1 MGGVKMK
8 TLFTNLLLLFFLSSL
23 SNAQWYPQYSGVY
36 SNLYSNFFLDE
47 KNGWICGG
55 DGVILKTTN
64 GGFSWIQKYSGTSYS
79 LSFIWFF
86 NYNDGIVIGSG
97 GTIKKTTNGG
107 ENWFSVSSGTYLR
120 LLEGSFINDQQGWVC
135 GDNGLVIKTTDG
147 GNTWTTIN
155 YVTADN
161 LSYIQFIDEHTG
173 WVTTELNGEIWKT
186 TDGGNTWSFK
196 YQSPLN
202 WDLRKLQ
209 FVNDTEGWAVG
220 EWGLVVKSTDGGE
233 SWFQTNTI
241 TGEGMFGI
249 YFYDSDHGFV
259 VGKDENIIR
268 STNGG
273 LNWIVDRVGQA
284 YEFYNVF
291 FVDNNRGWIIG
302 SSGAILFTN
311 NWGGFPFETS
321 PIQISAPAGGE
332 ILTADSTFFIEWTS
346 QNVLDVKIQYSTN
359 NGTNWITIVDS
370 IPSVGIYNW
379 TIPNTLTID
388 GKVKISDITDPTVF
402 DVSNGSFTIRSSKE
416 IIVLDPNGGEI
427 IEGGSQ
433 YEILWSSNDVEN
445 VKIEYSINNG
455 ASWNTIIDS
464 TASSGI
470 YLWTVPTVLTT
481 QARIRISDIS
491 LPLVS
496 DISDGSFRINYI
508 VDVEEVFQVT
518 EFNLMQNYPNP
529 FNPATTIRYSI
540 PETQLVT
547 LTVYNSLGEAII
559 NLVNEIKEAGNY
571 EIEFDGTNLPS
582 GIYLYTLSAGNFMQT
597 KKLILL
603 K

>member
-1 MGGVKMK
+1 MK
-8 TLFTNLLLLFFLSSL
+8 ILFTNLFLFLIL
-23 SNAQWYPQYSGVY
+23 TPLTIAQWYPQYSGVY
-36 SNLYSNFFLDE
+36 TNLYSNFFLDE
-47 KNGWICGG
+47 NNGWICGEN
-55 DGVILKTTN
+55 GVILKTTN
-64 GGFSWIQKYSGTSYS
+64 GGFNWIQKYSGTSYS

-86 NYNDGIVIGSG
+86 NNNDGIVIGSG

-120 LLEGSFINDQQGWVC
+120 LQEGSFINEQQGWGC
-135 GDNGLVIKTTDG
+135 GDNGLVINTTDG

-155 YVTADN
+155 YVTPDN
-161 LSYIQFIDEHTG
+161 LSYIQFIDENTG

-186 TDGGNTWSFK
+186 TDGGYTWSFK

-202 WDLRKLQ
+202 WDLHKLQ

-359 NGTNWITIVDS
+359 NGTNWINIIDS

-379 TIPNTLTID
+379 TIPNTLTAE
-388 GKVKISDITDPTVF
+388 GKVKISDITDPNVF

-416 IIVLDPNGGEI
+416 ITVLDPNGGEI

-433 YEILWSSNDVEN
+433 YEILWSSNDVEY
-445 VKIEYSINNG
+445 VKLEFSINNG
-455 ASWNTIIDS
+455 ASWNTIVDS

-496 DISDGSFRINYI
+496 DISDSTFRINYI
-508 VDVEEVFQVT
+508 VDVEEGTQVT

-529 FNPATTIRYSI
+529 FNPITMIRYSI
-540 PETQLVT
+540 EKVGAVQLK
-547 LTVYNSLGEAII
+547 VYDILGR
-559 NLVNEIKEAGNY
+559 
-571 EIEFDGTNLPS
+571 EIEILVDSYQQAGIYEVVLDGTYLSS
-582 GIYLYTLSAGNFMQT
+582 GIYYYKLDSDNRSMI